1 MKKILWSIGLVCVA
15 GLSACV
21 NPSYSVSRDA
31 VEEMLAAEKLAVTPF
46 QPVWL
51 SEGGADVWQLS
62 PEVQARVCAILLE
75 GTTRYVPELAYQT
88 DDAHDP
94 LAQNRFYIY
103 ASNGQSLAA
112 TVLGNRVAMHDV
124 VLEPAREQELYQILK
139 PYLKRIFTGLS

>member
-31 VEEMLAAEKLAVTPF
+31 VEEMLAADKLAVTPF

-62 PEVQARVCAILLE
+62 PEVQTRVCAILLE

-88 DDAHDP
+88 DDEHNP
-94 LAQNRFYIY
+94 LVNNRFYLY
-103 ASNGQSLAA
+103 GSNGQCLAA
-112 TVLGNRVAMHDV
+112 TVMNDRVVMHDV
-124 VLEPAREQELYQILK
+124 VLPEDRERELYSILK
-139 PYLKRIFTGLS
+139 PYLEKVFKTLP